1 MNTPLIEIKNL
12 SAGYDSRT
20 VLRNVNLT
28 VYDRDFLGI
37 IGPNGGGKTTLIKCI
52 LGLLK
57 PTTGEILYRVT
68 TASNNN
74 PAFLDNSATN
84 SQFST
89 LNSQFS
95 MGYLPQYNSI
105 DRKFP
110 ITVEEVILSGL
121 TATHREKARQVIA
134 RMGLEGLEK
143 RAIGALSGGQLQR
156 ALLGRAIISDP
167 ALVVLDE
174 PSTYID
180 KRFEARLYEL
190 LAEINHDCAI
200 ILVSHDIGTVLQQVK
215 SIACVNETL
224 DYHPDTGVSEEWL
237 ERNFNCPIELL
248 GHGALP
254 HRILAEHKH
263 GDECGCCNCNQ
274 NKYKNSVLHIFQ
286 TKLYIDVLYMNV

>member
-1 MNTPLIEIKNL
+1 MSAKPIIEIKNL
-12 SAGYDSRT
+12 SAGYDGRT
-20 VLRNVNLT
+20 VLRDVNLT
-28 VYDRDFLGI
+28 IYGRDFLGI

-57 PTTGEILYRVT
+57 PTAGEIIYYPDDSQPS
-68 TASNNN
+68 TA
-74 PAFLDNSATN
+74 T
-84 SQFST
+84 SQLT
-89 LNSQFS
+89 

-121 TATHREKARQVIA
+121 SSKKSLISRFTAEHREKARQVIA
-134 RMGLEGLEK
+134 RMGLEGLEE

-167 ALVVLDE
+167 QIIILDE

-180 KRFEARLYEL
+180 KRFEARLYQL
-190 LAEINHDCAI
+190 LAEINKDCAI

-224 DYHPDTGVSEEWL
+224 DYHPDTGISGEWL

-248 GHGALP
+248 GHGTLP
-254 HRILAEHKH
+254 HRILGAHH
-263 GDECGCCNCNQ
+263 
-274 NKYKNSVLHIFQ
+274 H
-286 TKLYIDVLYMNV
+286 

>member
-1 MNTPLIEIKNL
+1 MPPFLRGKTGGAALIEIKNL
-12 SAGYDSRT
+12 SAGYDNRT
-20 VLRNVNLT
+20 VLHDINLT
-28 VYDRDFLGI
+28 IYERDFLGI

-57 PTTGEILYRVT
+57 PTAGEILYHSCPPSPSEI
-68 TASNNN
+68 ANCQ
-74 PAFLDNSATN
+74 L
-84 SQFST
+84 ST
-89 LNSQFS
+89 VNCQLS
-95 MGYLPQYNSI
+95 MGYLPQYSSI

-121 TATHREKARQVIA
+121 SSKKPLVSRFTARHREKASAVIA
-134 RMGLEGLEK
+134 RMGLEGMEQ

-167 ALVVLDE
+167 QVVILDE

-190 LAEINHDCAI
+190 LAEINKDCAI

-224 DYHPDTGVSEEWL
+224 DYHPI
-237 ERNFNCPIELL
+237 P
-248 GHGALP
+248 AL
-254 HRILAEHKH
+254 
-263 GDECGCCNCNQ
+263 Q
-274 NKYKNSVLHIFQ
+274 KNGWNATS
-286 TKLYIDVLYMNV
+286 TAR

>member
-1 MNTPLIEIKNL
+1 MSTPLIEIKNL

-57 PTTGEILYRVT
+57 PTAGEILYSDKRFVASDKQRGTAQRPALT
-68 TASNNN
+68 TNRSV
-74 PAFLDNSATN
+74 LK
-84 SQFST
+84 
-89 LNSQFS
+89 

-121 TATHREKARQVIA
+121 SSQKSLISRFTATHREKSRQVIA

-254 HRILAEHKH
+254 HRILAEHKY
-263 GDECGCCNCNQ
+263 GDGCGCCNS
-274 NKYKNSVLHIFQ
+274 KH
-286 TKLYIDVLYMNV
+286 

>member
-1 MNTPLIEIKNL
+1 MSTPLIEIKNL

-20 VLRNVNLT
+20 VLRNVDLT

-121 TATHREKARQVIA
+121 SSQKSLISRFTATHREKARQVIA

-263 GDECGCCNCNQ
+263 GDECGCCNC
-274 NKYKNSVLHIFQ
+274 KH
-286 TKLYIDVLYMNV
+286 

>member
-1 MNTPLIEIKNL
+1 MTMKPIIEIKNL
-12 SAGYDSRT
+12 NAGYDGRS
-20 VLRNVNLT
+20 VLRDVNLT
-28 VYDRDFLGI
+28 VYERDFLGI

-57 PTTGEILYRVT
+57 PTSGEIILTSRR
-68 TASNNN
+68 A
-74 PAFLDNSATN
+74 AN
-84 SQFST
+84 SQLST
-89 LNSQFS
+89 VNCQLT

-110 ITVEEVILSGL
+110 ITVEDVILSGL
-121 TATHREKARQVIA
+121 SSKKSLTSRFTAEHREKGRQVIA
-134 RMGLEGLEK
+134 RMGLEGLEE

-167 ALVVLDE
+167 EVVILDE

-180 KRFEARLYEL
+180 KRFEARLYQL
-190 LAEINHDCAI
+190 LAEINKDCAI

-224 DYHPDTGVSEEWL
+224 DYHPDTSITGEWL

-248 GHGALP
+248 GHGTLP
-254 HRILAEHKH
+254 HRILGEHH
-263 GDECGCCNCNQ
+263 
-274 NKYKNSVLHIFQ
+274 HH
-286 TKLYIDVLYMNV
+286 

>member
-57 PTTGEILYRVT
+57 PTAGEILYSDKRFVT
-68 TASNNN
+68 SDKQGSAAQRPALTANRSV
-74 PAFLDNSATN
+74 LK
-84 SQFST
+84 
-89 LNSQFS
+89 

-121 TATHREKARQVIA
+121 SSQKSLISRFTATHREKARQVIA

-263 GDECGCCNCNQ
+263 GDECGCCN
-274 NKYKNSVLHIFQ
+274 S
-286 TKLYIDVLYMNV
+286 

>member
-1 MNTPLIEIKNL
+1 MGTPLIEIKNL

-37 IGPNGGGKTTLIKCI
+37 IGPNGGGKTTLTKCI

-57 PTTGEILYRVT
+57 PTAGEILYRVT
-68 TASNNN
+68 TPPNNG
-74 PAFLDNSATN
+74 PAPLDNSIAN
-84 SQFST
+84 PQFST

-110 ITVEEVILSGL
+110 ITVAEVILSGL
-121 TATHREKARQVIA
+121 SSQKSLISRFTAAHREKARQVIA
-134 RMGLEGLEK
+134 RMGLEGLEE

-167 ALVVLDE
+167 QLVVLDE

-215 SIACVNETL
+215 SIACVNEIL

-263 GDECGCCNCNQ
+263 GDECGCCNCGH
-274 NKYKNSVLHIFQ
+274 K
-286 TKLYIDVLYMNV
+286 